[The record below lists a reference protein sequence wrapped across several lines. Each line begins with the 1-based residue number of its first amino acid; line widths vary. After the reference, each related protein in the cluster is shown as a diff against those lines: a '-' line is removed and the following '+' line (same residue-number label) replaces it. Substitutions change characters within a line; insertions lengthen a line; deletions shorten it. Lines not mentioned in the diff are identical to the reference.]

1 MQKIYLTSIFF
12 TLLFT
17 SIYSQKV
24 QIDSADQISYFSAD
38 IAYHIPKYDMSTWFY
53 NDASIGATYGMK
65 LESNWTLGVDFSYIW
80 GDQIKNKE
88 AVLSS
93 ITNSDGNIIDGN
105 GQYAIINYTESGWSG
120 MFTVGKVFPLT
131 KKNQNSGL
139 WIKGGIGFLQ
149 HKILITNPKNV
160 APQIK
165 GDYKKGYDK
174 LSNGFACTQFVGY
187 LWISKRSA
195 VNAYAGFEIIEGWT
209 KSRRTVDYNTG
220 LPDNQQKFDM
230 LIGLKIGAIIPI
242 FKRRPDSFY
251 IN

>member
-1 MQKIYLTSIFF
+1 
-12 TLLFT
+12 
-17 SIYSQKV
+17 
-24 QIDSADQISYFSAD
+24 
-38 IAYHIPKYDMSTWFY
+38 
-53 NDASIGATYGMK
+53 
-65 LESNWTLGVDFSYIW
+65 
-80 GDQIKNKE
+80 
-88 AVLSS
+88 
-93 ITNSDGNIIDGN
+93 
-105 GQYAIINYTESGWSG
+105 
-120 MFTVGKVFPLT
+120 
-131 KKNQNSGL
+131 
-139 WIKGGIGFLQ
+139 
-149 HKILITNPKNV
+149 V

-220 LPDNQQKFDM
+220 LPDTQQKFDM